1 MARFR
6 FYHDLNLV
14 VMEFA
19 ERVDD
24 RGLLDFLLGV
34 YDHPDFVPG
43 MDEISSFLNTEDVQV
58 SASGLREI
66 ARSFPRPGHHLAAPN
81 NVAVITRTQL
91 GYGLSRLYGAYADRE
106 GRVAM
111 QVFATV
117 DQAADWLDQRR
128 ARAAGTTARRVEHFV
143 PDRQ

>member
-6 FYHDLNLV
+6 FYRELNLV

-24 RGLLDFLLGV
+24 RGLLNHLLAV

-66 ARSFPRPGHHLAAPN
+66 ARSFPRPGHERAAPN
-81 NVAVITRTQL
+81 NVAVVTRTQL
-91 GYGLSRLYGAYADRE
+91 GYGLARLYGAYADRE
-106 GRVAM
+106 GRVTM
-111 QVFATV
+111 EVCATI
-117 DQAADWLDQRR
+117 DEAADWLDQRR
-128 ARAAGTTARRVEHFV
+128 ARQLGTTAQQVGSFLLD
-143 PDRQ
+143 PQ